1 MNKENFLCVVSNP
14 RIVIT
19 LILLEVLRHE
29 KNIGSFQIMFG
40 AIVLGLS
47 VFTWIYAKDP
57 NHFSFKLASS
67 RVIRYVNLGALATF
81 IISLLIT
88 VKEPHTVAI
97 LSVILLSTSVLL
109 LIAIAM
115 KYKASAHIAYM
126 TVGLF
131 AMSAS
136 PILIPA
142 TLLPIAYSRYRA
154 QKHTPSQLLIGFLVA
169 IVSTVAV
176 TSFIR

>member
-1 MNKENFLCVVSNP
+1 MKKVSILCLVSNP

-29 KNIGSFQIMFG
+29 KNISSLQILFG
-40 AIVLGLS
+40 FLVLSLS
-47 VFTWIYAKDP
+47 AFVWIFAKDP

-67 RVIRYVNLGALATF
+67 RIIRYVNLAALFTYM
-81 IISLLIT
+81 ISLLVT
-88 VKEPHTVAI
+88 VKEPQTIAT
-97 LSVILLSTSVLL
+97 LSVILLATATLL
-109 LIAIAM
+109 LIALLM

-131 AMSAS
+131 ALSVS
-136 PILIPA
+136 PVLIPS

-169 IVSTVAV
+169 ILSTVAV